1 MLTMRRGFVR
11 DGYMMADEI
20 LAVGRDLLGPEAT
33 TLLVSPWGLAPSW
46 LAVNA
51 GKVLVDAGIAEA
63 EQPENCVPGP
73 VTAATRHPRS
83 RGVARRTGRQDLLVG
98 WNGPR
103 LHQPRRA
110 GGGGLGG

>member
-1 MLTMRRGFVR
+1 MLTSVEGFVR
-11 DGYMMADEI
+11 DGYMMADEL
-20 LAVGRDLLGPEAT
+20 LAVGRDLLGAEAT
-33 TLLVSPWGLAPSW
+33 TFVVSPWGLAPSW

-51 GKVLVDAGIAEA
+51 GKVLVDAGIAAA

-73 VTAATRHPRS
+73 VSAPPGTPDPEGLPVGPAVKS
-83 RGVARRTGRQDLLVG
+83 LLVRR
-98 WNGPR
+98 NGPC